1 MLPPNPA
8 GNGALINLELFGG
21 GLLGAEVVNEA
32 LVNCVHD
39 APPYGNTH
47 IVGYGNT
54 DLQGYGSARNTPRME
69 FKDRL
74 KTARRHAKL
83 NQTELAERAGLTQTS
98 ISDLERGKS
107 KATAFAAQIA
117 SVCGVSP
124 MWLAEGVGD
133 MLKGVPDHQAERIQ
147 PSVKL
152 GTIETWDD
160 ETPLDDDEVY
170 VPFLH
175 EVELAAGSGKFA
187 IEECDSSRLRFFK
200 KDLRHNGVQFSNAK
214 CVKVGG
220 NSMMP
225 VLRDGA
231 TVGVNVGKNS
241 LSDIV
246 DGEMYA
252 INHNGQLRVKQ
263 VYRIPIGIRLR
274 SFNRDE
280 HPDEDYTFQQIQE
293 QQISILG
300 HVFWW
305 AMYSR

>member
-1 MLPPNPA
+1 MQ
-8 GNGALINLELFGG
+8 E
-21 GLLGAEVVNEA
+21 
-32 LVNCVHD
+32 
-39 APPYGNTH
+39 
-47 IVGYGNT
+47 
-54 DLQGYGSARNTPRME
+54 YGSARNTSRME
-69 FKDRL
+69 FKERL
-74 KTARRHAKL
+74 KIARRHAGL

-117 SVCGVSP
+117 SACGVSP
-124 MWLAEGVGD
+124 MWLAEGSGD
-133 MLKGVPDHQAERIQ
+133 MLKGVAVTAERTQ
-147 PSVKL
+147 PNVAMSD
-152 GTIETWDD
+152 IETWDD

-170 VPFLH
+170 VPFLQ
-175 EVELAAGSGKFA
+175 EVELAAGSGRFA
-187 IEECDSSRLRFFK
+187 IAESTSARLRFFK
-200 KDLRHNGVQFSNAK
+200 KDLRHNNVQFSNAK
-214 CVKVGG
+214 CVAVSG
-220 NSMMP
+220 NSMLP

-231 TVGVNVGKNS
+231 TVGVNVGKNT

-252 INHNGQLRVKQ
+252 INHHGQLRVKQ
-263 VYRIPIGIRLR
+263 VYRTPTGIRLR

>member
-1 MLPPNPA
+1 
-8 GNGALINLELFGG
+8 
-21 GLLGAEVVNEA
+21 
-32 LVNCVHD
+32 
-39 APPYGNTH
+39 
-47 IVGYGNT
+47 
-54 DLQGYGSARNTPRME
+54 ME
-69 FKDRL
+69 FKERL
-74 KTARRHAKL
+74 KAARRHAGL

-124 MWLAEGVGD
+124 MWLAEGAGE
-133 MLKGVPDHQAERIQ
+133 MLKGVVDAALASRIQ
-147 PSVKL
+147 PGMSMSS
-152 GTIETWDD
+152 IETWDD

-170 VPFLH
+170 VPFLQ
-175 EVELAAGSGKFA
+175 EVELAAGSGRFA
-187 IEECDSSRLRFFK
+187 IEESDSSRLRFFK
-200 KDLRHNGVQFSNAK
+200 KDLRQNNVQFSNAK
-214 CVKVGG
+214 CVVVSG
-220 NSMMP
+220 NSMVP

-241 LSDIV
+241 LGDIV
-246 DGEMYA
+246 DGDMYA

-263 VYRIPIGIRLR
+263 VYRLPTGIRLR

-280 HPDEDYTFQQIQE
+280 HPDEDYTFAEIQE
-293 QQISILG
+293 QQIAILG

>member
-1 MLPPNPA
+1 MLPSNPA

-21 GLLGAEVVNEA
+21 SLLGAEVVNEA
-32 LVNCVHD
+32 LVNCVHED
-39 APPYGNTH
+39 PPYGNTH
-47 IVGYGNT
+47 IVDYRNT
-54 DLQGYGSARNTPRME
+54 DLQEYGSARNTSQME

-74 KTARRHAKL
+74 KAARRYAKL

-124 MWLAEGVGD
+124 MWLAEGAGE
-133 MLKGVPDHQAERIQ
+133 MLKGVDTQKLEGIQ

-160 ETPLDDDEVY
+160 ETPLDDNEVY
-170 VPFLH
+170 VPFLQ
-175 EVELAAGSGKFA
+175 EVELAAGSGRFA
-187 IEECDSSRLRFFK
+187 IQESDTSRLRFFK

-214 CVKVGG
+214 CVRVGG

-231 TVGVNVGKNS
+231 TVGVNVGRNS

-263 VYRIPIGIRLR
+263 VYRIPTGLRLR